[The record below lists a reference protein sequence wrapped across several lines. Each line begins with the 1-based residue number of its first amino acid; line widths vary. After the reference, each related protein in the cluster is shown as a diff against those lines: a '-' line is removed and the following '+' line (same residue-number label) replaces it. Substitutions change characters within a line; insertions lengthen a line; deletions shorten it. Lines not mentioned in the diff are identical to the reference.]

1 LFPGLFE
8 ASADFSV
15 LFSEPD
21 FESPLVLAEEV
32 SFEVGSLE
40 LFLL

>member
-1 LFPGLFE
+1 
-8 ASADFSV
+8 V

-21 FESPLVLAEEV
+21 FESPLVLVGEV